1 MVDLTLHFSQRQ
13 AIYSAQ
19 VRKNITFL
27 KLIEMIPSK
36 ICKETTKKIH
46 EGKFPLIQII
56 VHAYTFLSFKTKDS

>member
-46 EGKFPLIQII
+46 GGKFPLI
-56 VHAYTFLSFKTKDS
+56 